1 MKKLFLL
8 FCFMVASLISMNAQ
22 FTTNQW
28 YSPYWGTPSPPSSTD
43 LTSVLY
49 RQGSLVMR
57 EPYPSTGEGIKGK
70 GFLFFEQGEPHWMW
84 NSPSYGMSLADFSR
98 INLSYSDNYAPNN
111 NATQVSGYGGVAFTT
126 SHGAMFM
133 HQNGIVSIGLS
144 ALWKHSAKIRSLSSK
159 TENETFADAAY
170 LLYVRGGIV
179 SEKVKVALV
188 DNWPDYVFKKDYA
201 LLPLSKVEEYI
212 KEKGYLPKTK
222 SAAVIE
228 KEGLE
233 LGETAKAQ
241 QEKIE
246 ELFLHLI
253 DMDKRLKALEA
264 ENAGLKTE
272 LNHIKK

>member
-28 YSPYWGTPSPPSSTD
+28 YSTYWGSPSPPNVND

-49 RQGSLVMR
+49 RQGSTVMR
-57 EPYPSTGEGIKGK
+57 DPYPWTGEGIKGK
-70 GFLFFEQGEPHWMW
+70 GFLFFNQDSHWEW
-84 NSPSYGMSLADFSR
+84 NNPNYGLSLADFSR
-98 INLSYSDNYAPNN
+98 VNLSMFDSYNWNN
-111 NATQVSGYGGVAFTT
+111 NATQISGYGGVAIT
-126 SHGAMFM
+126 SQAGAMFM
-133 HQNGIVSIGLS
+133 HQNGIVSIGLN
-144 ALWKHSAKIRSLSSK
+144 ALWKYSAKIRTLSLK
-159 TENETFADAAY
+159 TVDATSADAAY

-264 ENAGLKTE
+264 ENAELKTE